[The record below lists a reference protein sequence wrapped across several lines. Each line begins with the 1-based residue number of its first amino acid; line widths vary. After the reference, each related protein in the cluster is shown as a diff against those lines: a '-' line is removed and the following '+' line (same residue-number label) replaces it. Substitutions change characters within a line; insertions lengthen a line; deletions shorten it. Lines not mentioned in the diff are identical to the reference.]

1 MESNFGDNL
10 RFLRKREKI
19 TLEEL
24 SRLLGISKSSLSD
37 YETRKTFPPLDVCR
51 RLAGK
56 FGYSIDQFDLADLTL
71 ANPSPPD
78 GYSGSPEAVLA
89 ELTQCRETLADAKRE
104 SKLRGQQAE
113 GLRVQL
119 KLQEQLIES
128 KNAEIQ
134 ALRIQIYLLE
144 EKLRSSGG

>member
-1 MESNFGDNL
+1 MESNFGNNL
-10 RFLRKREKI
+10 RFFRKREKI

-24 SRLLGISKSSLSD
+24 SSLLGISKSSLSD

-51 RLAGK
+51 RLVGK
-56 FGYSIDQFDLADLTL
+56 FGYSIDQFDLTDLTQTATL
-71 ANPSPPD
+71 PDIRGGNPED
-78 GYSGSPEAVLA
+78 GLA
-89 ELTQCRETLADAKRE
+89 ELTECRETLADARRE
-104 SKLRGQQAE
+104 SKLRGQQVE
-113 GLRVQL
+113 GLRIQL

-144 EKLRSSGG
+144 EKIRLSGG